1 MCKGKGVVSPLVKI
15 LRKVFDCYCFQV
27 EIFLSRALSDR
38 SSFYCM
44 VDCHLLEF
52 EMCRYIQMRVT
63 ELDEINKVDDYGL
76 AFIYQVSV
84 VIFHASCNYCSDA
97 CHLKVCMCVRVL
109 VVCKEYCS
117 LPLCVSMGTVPTITT
132 AMRHSN

>member
-1 MCKGKGVVSPLVKI
+1 MCKGKGVVSPLVII
-15 LRKVFDCYCFQV
+15 LRKVFDRYFFQV

-63 ELDEINKVDDYGL
+63 ELDEINKVNDYGL
-76 AFIYQVSV
+76 AFIYQVRV
-84 VIFHASCNYCSDA
+84 VIFHASCNYCSNA
-97 CHLKVCMCVRVL
+97 CRLTVCRYIHTCTNILLFATLCFNRH
-109 VVCKEYCS
+109 CS
-117 LPLCVSMGTVPTITT
+117 
-132 AMRHSN
+132 H

>member
-1 MCKGKGVVSPLVKI
+1 
-15 LRKVFDCYCFQV
+15 
-27 EIFLSRALSDR
+27 
-38 SSFYCM
+38 M

-84 VIFHASCNYCSDA
+84 VIFHASRNYCSDA
-97 CHLKVCMCVRVL
+97 CRLTVCR
-109 VVCKEYCS
+109 
-117 LPLCVSMGTVPTITT
+117 
-132 AMRHSN
+132 

>member
-1 MCKGKGVVSPLVKI
+1 
-15 LRKVFDCYCFQV
+15 
-27 EIFLSRALSDR
+27 
-38 SSFYCM
+38 M

-84 VIFHASCNYCSDA
+84 VIFHASCNYCSHA
-97 CHLKVCMCVRVL
+97 
-109 VVCKEYCS
+109 
-117 LPLCVSMGTVPTITT
+117 
-132 AMRHSN
+132 